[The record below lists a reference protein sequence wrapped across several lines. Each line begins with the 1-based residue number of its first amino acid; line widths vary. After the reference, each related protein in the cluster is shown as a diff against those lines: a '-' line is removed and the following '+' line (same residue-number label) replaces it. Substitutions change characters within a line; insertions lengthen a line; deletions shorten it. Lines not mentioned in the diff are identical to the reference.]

1 MAAQYFHMKLATVVQ
16 LDSAQMQYSF
26 CSYILKN
33 QVINGYYS
41 LCTFPWNQNILKN
54 QVINGYYSLCTYPWN
69 QNPILC

>member
-16 LDSAQMQYSF
+16 LDSAQTQYSF

-41 LCTFPWNQNILKN
+41 LCTFP
-54 QVINGYYSLCTYPWN
+54 
-69 QNPILC
+69 